1 MMRTDRLSK
10 GRHSEE
16 RNRVLRI
23 KSFFPPIST
32 NTFTMYKMMEN
43 IKISDLN
50 EEKGKEYSAGGKG
63 KHDVSEVVRKASACW
78 WARGCWE
85 ACWWKIESWG
95 MASIALR
102 FKKEL
107 DLSCMWKTGKILSDF
122 L

>member
-1 MMRTDRLSK
+1 
-10 GRHSEE
+10 
-16 RNRVLRI
+16 
-23 KSFFPPIST
+23 
-32 NTFTMYKMMEN
+32 MYKMMEN
-43 IKISDLN
+43 IKINDLN

-122 L
+122 LWHSHSSSPVGGSKIKASKLGEG